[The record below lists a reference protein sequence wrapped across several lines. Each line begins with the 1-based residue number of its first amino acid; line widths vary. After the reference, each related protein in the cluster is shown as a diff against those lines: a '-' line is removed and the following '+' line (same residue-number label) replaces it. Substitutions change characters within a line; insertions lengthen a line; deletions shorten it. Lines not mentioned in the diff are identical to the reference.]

1 MLLYDYS
8 LENVIQGSGV
18 WNSYYI
24 NIFQKKI
31 RFLSRFTLAEF
42 PPSHPTPPA
51 SCPGLQAR
59 ILSMESWFPGEWV
72 PVPFLMLIASLGL
85 NPGSRPTL
93 WTHMPSCLS
102 QNNQLHPMCSKF
114 WSYILSNL
122 IMYWVC
128 FKTCNGVLSPIAE
141 FFFCLSVTHFVQSIS
156 QERLTALTT
165 HPKFIVT

>member
-1 MLLYDYS
+1 MLLYYN
-8 LENVIQGSGV
+8 LESMIQGPYV
-18 WNSYYI
+18 WKSYI

-42 PPSHPTPPA
+42 PPSYPTSPA

-72 PVPFLMLIASLGL
+72 SVPFLMLIASLEL

-93 WTHMPSCLS
+93 WTHMLI
-102 QNNQLHPMCSKF
+102 QDNKLHPTCSKF

-122 IMYWVC
+122 ITYWVC
-128 FKTCNGVLSPIAE
+128 FKTCNGFLSSIAE
-141 FFFCLSVTHFVQSIS
+141 FLSSCL
-156 QERLTALTT
+156 
-165 HPKFIVT
+165 

>member
-8 LENVIQGSGV
+8 LKNMIQGPCV

-24 NIFQKKI
+24 SIFQKKI

-59 ILSMESWFPGEWV
+59 ILSMEFWFPGEWV
-72 PVPFLMLIASLGL
+72 SVPFLMIIASLRL

-93 WTHMPSCLS
+93 WIHMPSCLS
-102 QNNQLHPMCSKF
+102 QSNQHHPMCSKF
-114 WSYILSNL
+114 WSYIFSNL

-128 FKTCNGVLSPIAE
+128 FKICNGSITE
-141 FFFCLSVTHFVQSIS
+141 YSFCLSVTHFVQSIS
-156 QERLTALTT
+156 QEGLTALTT
-165 HPKFIVT
+165 HPQFIVA